1 MNELFAFLESGGPV
15 MVPIGLASLVGF
27 GALLG
32 RVAALRRARVVPEGF
47 PVELEG
53 LLQQGRLEDAEL
65 LCRRRESTAAARVA
79 RVALQARGRP
89 RSALK
94 ERIEEV
100 GRREAAEL
108 ERGADIIGTVAAVAP
123 LLGLLGTVWGMIQT
137 FAVIQE
143 QGMGVVGSLAGGIS
157 QALITT
163 LAGLSVG
170 IPAVISH
177 RWVLARVDQLT
188 MELEDVALIAIDL
201 LSDEAVRS

>member
-1 MNELFAFLESGGPV
+1 
-15 MVPIGLASLVGF
+15 
-27 GALLG
+27 
-32 RVAALRRARVVPEGF
+32 
-47 PVELEG
+47 
-53 LLQQGRLEDAEL
+53 
-65 LCRRRESTAAARVA
+65 
-79 RVALQARGRP
+79 
-89 RSALK
+89 
-94 ERIEEV
+94 
-100 GRREAAEL
+100 
-108 ERGADIIGTVAAVAP
+108 
-123 LLGLLGTVWGMIQT
+123 MIQT